1 MNELSNNTALVMIAM
16 SLLWMIFTAIVV
28 IVQNRPVAELAKSI
42 REMRNDTRQTDL
54 IEKAY
59 QNANAVTQRFA
70 NLTRDIL
77 VAVGKLDIPGVDP
90 IIDEAAGLM
99 TDVSDGKP
107 NVAPGAFDAKA
118 LQAVTPGKADTTPLA
133 SKL

>member
-1 MNELSNNTALVMIAM
+1 MQLTENMPLVMIAM
-16 SLLWMIFTAIVV
+16 SLLWMIFTLTV
-28 IVQNRPVAELAKSI
+28 IIIQNRPVAELAKSI

-77 VAVGKLDIPGVDP
+77 IAVGKLDIPGVDLVV
-90 IIDEAAGLM
+90 DEAAGLL
-99 TDVSDGKP
+99 TDVTDNKP
-107 NVAPGAFDAKA
+107 NVAPGALDPKA
-118 LQAVTPGKADTTPLA
+118 LQAATQADTTPLPPRQP
-133 SKL
+133 